1 MTRLVIKILTK
12 KEVNHM
18 TRPNDINSLKRERKS
33 HGEPRVIQIL
43 FSSSL
48 GIKNQFSSP
57 GQPQANGQTKVT
69 NQTLLKIIKVLL
81 EGAKG

>member
-18 TRPNDINSLKRERKS
+18 RRPNDINSLKREHKS

-43 FSSSL
+43 FCSSL